1 MTKTA
6 SSQYTVYDTRNDLNS
21 FLMLAVDVDL
31 LSDAAKR
38 NCDHHHHHND
48 HHHQQ
53 QQQQQQ
59 QQQTE
64 EEDNVTRTSSEAS
77 DRRLDSDC

>member
-31 LSDAAKR
+31 SSDAAKR

-48 HHHQQ
+48 HH
-53 QQQQQQ
+53 QQQQ

-77 DRRLDSDC
+77 YRQPDSDC